1 MITVNIREEA
11 PFAAAKAV
19 EFEMS
24 PFVNPQTNALQ
35 NGRWF

>member
-1 MITVNIREEA
+1 MFSP

-35 NGRWF
+35 NGRWFLEIS

>member
-1 MITVNIREEA
+1 MFS

-24 PFVNPQTNALQ
+24 PFVNPQTDGLQ
-35 NGRWF
+35 NGRWFLEIS